1 MMAWRSINRNAGVVA
16 AALRDAGLLVMQ
28 LIEVPG
34 LSIQQD
40 DGPSGI
46 AEFEASGT
54 GTWGSQ
60 DRPVRLLR
68 RAGIR
73 LRPGLG

>member
-1 MMAWRSINRNAGVVA
+1 MAWRSIFRNAGVVVA
-16 AALRDAGLLVMQ
+16 AFRDVGLLVMR

-46 AEFEASGT
+46 AEFE
-54 GTWGSQ
+54 
-60 DRPVRLLR
+60 RV
-68 RAGIR
+68 
-73 LRPGLG
+73 GLGHGGAGRGGRGGFAT